1 MRRRRPFGGG
11 RQARRST
18 NGGPASPPPPSL
30 AFKRRQAASGADAAT
45 ETESDER
52 EKERAPSERS
62 CRGPR
67 RSPRRTGTHM
77 RSGRP
82 RSPATLLDRRGNT
95 VATSSSSTASSVLFS
110 VGTVH
115 KEDLCGDAAAADP
128 LPAVV
133 VAVAGVGDVAVV
145 EPQFSDRVLRP
156 SVCGL
161 PVSSSAAQNR
171 SFWQPRQVR

>member
-11 RQARRST
+11 RQARRAT
-18 NGGPASPPPPSL
+18 NRGPASPPPPSL

-52 EKERAPSERS
+52 EKERAPSERG
-62 CRGPR
+62 CRVPR
-67 RSPRRTGTHM
+67 RSPYRHTYEE
-77 RSGRP
+77 RP

-95 VATSSSSTASSVLFS
+95 VATSSSSSSTASSVLFS

-133 VAVAGVGDVAVV
+133 VAVAAVGDVADVG
-145 EPQFSDRVLRP
+145 RMA
-156 SVCGL
+156 SV
-161 PVSSSAAQNR
+161 
-171 SFWQPRQVR
+171 